1 MNAARIARAPHGNP
15 MDHARSSSR
24 LPLVLV
30 GSSLLVGLA
39 VSAGCEP
46 RHKGAA
52 VAPTATA
59 TATTVATAPTAAP
72 TATTAP
78 TATATTVATATTTAP
93 TATATAPTATVPTP
107 PVPPMGT
114 WPTMPPGVDPAVL
127 GDIASKA
134 AAGLGIPVPA
144 AGTPP
149 VAGDPLEATIKAQ
162 AAKYA
167 AGFTPAGPV
176 GKAKLNQGQH
186 AGMNINM
193 AQGKCYVVLGA
204 GGAGVTRLGLHVL
217 FPATPPNAVM
227 ASDTAHGAQP
237 VIGEGKPLCPPAA
250 AAVRVDTELMQGGGD
265 VAVQVWQK

>member
-1 MNAARIARAPHGNP
+1 
-15 MDHARSSSR
+15 
-24 LPLVLV
+24 
-30 GSSLLVGLA
+30 
-39 VSAGCEP
+39 
-46 RHKGAA
+46 
-52 VAPTATA
+52 
-59 TATTVATAPTAAP
+59 
-72 TATTAP
+72 
-78 TATATTVATATTTAP
+78 
-93 TATATAPTATVPTP
+93 
-107 PVPPMGT
+107 
-114 WPTMPPGVDPAVL
+114 MPPGVDPAVL

-167 AGFTPAGPV
+167 VGFSAAGPV
-176 GKAKLNQGQH
+176 GKAKLSQGQH

-193 AQGKCYVVLGA
+193 VQGKCYVVLGA
-204 GGAGVTRLGLHVL
+204 GGAGVTQLGLHVL

-237 VIGEGKPLCPPAA
+237 VIGDGKPLCPPAA
-250 AAVRVDTELMQGGGD
+250 ASVRVDTELMQGAGD

>member
-1 MNAARIARAPHGNP
+1 MNAARTARALHGNP

-30 GSSLLVGLA
+30 GSSLLLGLA

-59 TATTVATAPTAAP
+59 PTVATATA
-72 TATTAP
+72 TAP

-107 PVPPMGT
+107 GVPPMGT
-114 WPTMPPGVDPAVL
+114 WPSMPPGVDPAVL

-144 AGTPP
+144 PGTPP
-149 VAGDPLEATIKAQ
+149 VAGDPLDATIRAQ

-167 AGFTPAGPV
+167 AGYTAAGPI
-176 GKAKLNQGQH
+176 GKAPKLNQGQH

-193 AQGKCYVVLGA
+193 VQGKCYVVLGA
-204 GGAGVTRLGLHVL
+204 GGAGVTQLGLHVL

-227 ASDTAHGAQP
+227 ASDTAHGALP
-237 VIGEGKPLCPPAA
+237 VIGDGKPLCPPAA
-250 AAVRVDTELMQGGGD
+250 ASVRVDAELMQGSGD